1 LTRINTAPLLF
12 CGLGRQYQVPFT
24 YQVSVINMSDQGQ
37 SGPVVV
43 QNAFPA
49 RLAHFTRP
57 VMIFYISTVV
67 ILAAGSIAQAI
78 GQGGV

>member
-1 LTRINTAPLLF
+1 
-12 CGLGRQYQVPFT
+12 
-24 YQVSVINMSDQGQ
+24 MSDQGQ

-43 QNAFPA
+43 QNAFPV

-57 VMIFYISTVV
+57 VMILYISTVV